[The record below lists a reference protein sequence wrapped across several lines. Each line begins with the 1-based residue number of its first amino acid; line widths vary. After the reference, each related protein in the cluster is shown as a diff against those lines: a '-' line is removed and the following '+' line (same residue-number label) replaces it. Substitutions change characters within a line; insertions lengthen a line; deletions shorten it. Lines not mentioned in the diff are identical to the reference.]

1 MFSMSLGGMAVVRI
15 LKMPYS
21 DRQIALSSFILFLVL
36 MAARSIPLL
45 ASGYDMA
52 NSFMLSASSV
62 ANSGLSFGAVPGVL
76 NWQTHLVL
84 LPLAILGGF
93 GSPVLMELVAMLRM
107 KGGLS
112 NYSKTVLA

>member
-1 MFSMSLGGMAVVRI
+1 MAT
-15 LKMPYS
+15 
-21 DRQIALSSFILFLVL
+21 
-36 MAARSIPLL
+36 
-45 ASGYDMA
+45 
-52 NSFMLSASSV
+52 SFMLSASSL

-112 NYSKTVLA
+112 NYSKTVLAATGWIYVVLFGLLLVLQIVETESLTRKWLKIFAS